1 VGFDPDDPARRSRS
15 LGLTSMEERALAL
28 GAVLRIDSAAG
39 RGTTISLEVPVDGD
53 PRPHR

>member
-1 VGFDPDDPARRSRS
+1 
-15 LGLTSMEERALAL
+15 MEERAQAL
-28 GAVLRIDSAAG
+28 GSTLRIASAPG